1 MGGSVG
7 GLLAKDNSSL
17 SASADNV
24 SVIVNAEANQ
34 KGSVTAKGVYFT
46 GNSLQ
51 LDASEEINIGVTIKP
66 SAVTNSSS
74 YAAGIEDFFYWI
86 YAGTA
91 TFMLLYE
98 LNDGGVRM
106 YAVAGVFA
114 GMILYDKIVSRFLFA
129 ALKKAGKW
137 FKIKRNR

>member
-1 MGGSVG
+1 MSMQIRFEAWLLLLSLLVG
-7 GLLAKDNSSL
+7 CWLMLVYDLLRVLRLMIKHSSF
-17 SASADNV
+17 V
-24 SVIVNAEANQ
+24 M
-34 KGSVTAKGVYFT
+34 
-46 GNSLQ
+46 
-51 LDASEEINIGVTIKP
+51 
-66 SAVTNSSS
+66 
-74 YAAGIEDFFYWI
+74 GIEAFVYWI
-86 YAGTA
+86 YAGPS

-106 YAVAGVFA
+106 YAVAGVFT

>member
-1 MGGSVG
+1 MSERIRYELLLTGLSLVMGGWLMIVYDSLR
-7 GLLAKDNSSL
+7 LLRL
-17 SASADNV
+17 L
-24 SVIVNAEANQ
+24 IHH
-34 KGSVTAKGVYFT
+34 
-46 GNSLQ
+46 NSLFM
-51 LDASEEINIGVTIKP
+51 GM
-66 SAVTNSSS
+66 
-74 YAAGIEDFFYWI
+74 EDFFYWI

-106 YAVAGVFA
+106 YAVAGVFT

>member
-1 MGGSVG
+1 MSMQIRYEAWLLLLSLLVG
-7 GLLAKDNSSL
+7 GWLMLVYDLFRVLRLMVKHSSF
-17 SASADNV
+17 V
-24 SVIVNAEANQ
+24 R
-34 KGSVTAKGVYFT
+34 
-46 GNSLQ
+46 
-51 LDASEEINIGVTIKP
+51 
-66 SAVTNSSS
+66 
-74 YAAGIEDFFYWI
+74 GIEDFLFWI
-86 YAGTA
+86 FAGVV

-137 FKIKRNR
+137 FKIKK

>member
-1 MGGSVG
+1 MSMQIRFEAWLLLLSLLVG
-7 GLLAKDNSSL
+7 CWLMLVYDLLRVLRLMIKHSSF
-17 SASADNV
+17 V
-24 SVIVNAEANQ
+24 M
-34 KGSVTAKGVYFT
+34 
-46 GNSLQ
+46 
-51 LDASEEINIGVTIKP
+51 
-66 SAVTNSSS
+66 
-74 YAAGIEDFFYWI
+74 GIEDFFYWI

-106 YAVAGVFA
+106 YAVAGVFT

-129 ALKKAGKW
+129 ALKKAGNW

>member
-1 MGGSVG
+1 MSMQIRFEAWLLLLSLLVG
-7 GLLAKDNSSL
+7 CWLMLVYDLLRVLRLMIKHSSF
-17 SASADNV
+17 V
-24 SVIVNAEANQ
+24 M
-34 KGSVTAKGVYFT
+34 
-46 GNSLQ
+46 
-51 LDASEEINIGVTIKP
+51 
-66 SAVTNSSS
+66 
-74 YAAGIEDFFYWI
+74 GIEDFIYWI

>member
-1 MGGSVG
+1 MIVYDSLR
-7 GLLAKDNSSL
+7 LLRL
-17 SASADNV
+17 L
-24 SVIVNAEANQ
+24 IHH
-34 KGSVTAKGVYFT
+34 
-46 GNSLQ
+46 NSLFM
-51 LDASEEINIGVTIKP
+51 GM
-66 SAVTNSSS
+66 
-74 YAAGIEDFFYWI
+74 EDFFYWI
-86 YAGTA
+86 YAGPA

>member
-1 MGGSVG
+1 MSERIYYELLLTALSLITGGW
-7 GLLAKDNSSL
+7 LMA
-17 SASADNV
+17 
-24 SVIVNAEANQ
+24 
-34 KGSVTAKGVYFT
+34 VYDGFRFLRILIRH
-46 GNSLQ
+46 NSLF
-51 LDASEEINIGVTIKP
+51 V
-66 SAVTNSSS
+66 
-74 YAAGIEDFFYWI
+74 GIEDFFYWI

-106 YAVAGVFA
+106 YAVAGVFT

>member
-1 MGGSVG
+1 MIYEHADPFWSLAATFEPVG
-7 GLLAKDNSSL
+7 GLLAD
-17 SASADNV
+17 A
-24 SVIVNAEANQ
+24 
-34 KGSVTAKGVYFT
+34 GVW
-46 GNSLQ
+46 
-51 LDASEEINIGVTIKP
+51 P
-66 SAVTNSSS
+66 
-74 YAAGIEDFFYWI
+74 AAGIAAYDKTQLFCNGDRRLFYWI

-106 YAVAGVFA
+106 YAVAGVFT

>member
-1 MGGSVG
+1 MSMQIRFEAWLLLLSLLVG
-7 GLLAKDNSSL
+7 CWLMLVYDLLKHSSF
-17 SASADNV
+17 V
-24 SVIVNAEANQ
+24 M
-34 KGSVTAKGVYFT
+34 
-46 GNSLQ
+46 
-51 LDASEEINIGVTIKP
+51 
-66 SAVTNSSS
+66 
-74 YAAGIEDFFYWI
+74 GIEDFFYWI

-106 YAVAGVFA
+106 YAVAGVFT

>member
-1 MGGSVG
+1 MSMQIRYEAWLLLLSLLVG
-7 GLLAKDNSSL
+7 GWLMLVYDLFRVLRLMVKHSSF
-17 SASADNV
+17 V
-24 SVIVNAEANQ
+24 R
-34 KGSVTAKGVYFT
+34 
-46 GNSLQ
+46 
-51 LDASEEINIGVTIKP
+51 
-66 SAVTNSSS
+66 
-74 YAAGIEDFFYWI
+74 GIEDFLFWI
-86 YAGTA
+86 FAGVV